1 MEAGRSRRVWTAL
14 PFDPVDGRSC
24 RGAVRGR
31 ARPFPLHAPVTDLMH
46 GNARLMHR
54 RRELEDVV
62 SCGGS
67 FEHGRHG
74 VFISSMPLWWMTIV
88 VTTSKV
94 LSRLTI
100 ESGALL
106 DSSGKVTGPL
116 STHTHP
122 RRCPSS

>member
-1 MEAGRSRRVWTAL
+1 MSGPPCRLIRSTVEAVGAPYVDVLGRSL
-14 PFDPVDGRSC
+14 SMP
-24 RGAVRGR
+24 
-31 ARPFPLHAPVTDLMH
+31 PVTDLMH

>member
-1 MEAGRSRRVWTAL
+1 MDVLGRSL
-14 PFDPVDGRSC
+14 SMP
-24 RGAVRGR
+24 
-31 ARPFPLHAPVTDLMH
+31 PVTDLMH

-106 DSSGKVTGPL
+106 DSSGKVTA
-116 STHTHP
+116 
-122 RRCPSS
+122 RCPRIRIRDDVRLRRGTAIDNRCVGT